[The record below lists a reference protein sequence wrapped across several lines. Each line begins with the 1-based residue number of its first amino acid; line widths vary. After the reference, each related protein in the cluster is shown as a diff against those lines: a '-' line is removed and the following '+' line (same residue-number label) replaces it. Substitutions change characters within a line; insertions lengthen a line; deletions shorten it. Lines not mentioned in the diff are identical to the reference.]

1 MDHPARG
8 GRSTLHRA
16 PRRSFDARSTRE
28 TTPPATRA
36 SMPHVVARARLALR
50 AHIRCEKPRQRSI
63 ARLHRTS
70 SRARASPDDADA
82 PTASERVLRS
92 CLDAVASGDADALE
106 RCLLECDEALE
117 TTGRGASSAAV
128 VAELRKRPEVR
139 GDDFW
144 REKLKE
150 LSAER
155 VFEDCMT
162 AVMRGDIDEVEAC
175 ILDAEGDDLLA
186 DDAR

>member
-1 MDHPARG
+1 MPPTTT
-8 GRSTLHRA
+8 SIRA
-16 PRRSFDARSTRE
+16 INCAHNAVSSKFRTS
-28 TTPPATRA
+28 RA
-36 SMPHVVARARLALR
+36 V
-50 AHIRCEKPRQRSI
+50 RQRSI
-63 ARLHRTS
+63 ARPNRDQTPVF
-70 SRARASPDDADA
+70 RASSADSDL

-92 CLDAVASGDADALE
+92 CLDAVASGDTDALE

-117 TTGRGASSAAV
+117 TTGTGASSTSI
-128 VAELRKRPEVR
+128 VAELRKRPEVS
-139 GDDFW
+139 GDAFW

-175 ILDAEGDDLLA
+175 IFDAEHDELLT
-186 DDAR
+186 DDAK

>member
-1 MDHPARG
+1 MPRQRAITRPNRAR
-8 GRSTLHRA
+8 T
-16 PRRSFDARSTRE
+16 PR
-28 TTPPATRA
+28 TRA
-36 SMPHVVARARLALR
+36 SSA
-50 AHIRCEKPRQRSI
+50 
-63 ARLHRTS
+63 
-70 SRARASPDDADA
+70 DADLPA
-82 PTASERVLRS
+82 TSERVLRS

-117 TTGRGASSAAV
+117 TTGVGASGAEI

-139 GDDFW
+139 GDAFW

-162 AVMRGDIDEVEAC
+162 AVMRGDVDEVEAC
-175 ILDAEGDDLLA
+175 IFDAEHDALLA
-186 DDAR
+186 DDAA